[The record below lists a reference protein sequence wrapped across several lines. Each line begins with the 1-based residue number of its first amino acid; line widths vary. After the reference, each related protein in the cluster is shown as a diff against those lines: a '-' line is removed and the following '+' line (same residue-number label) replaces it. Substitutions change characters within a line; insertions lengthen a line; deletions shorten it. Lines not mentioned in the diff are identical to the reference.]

1 MASAVCIAGMHRSGT
16 SMVAAILAT
25 AGLDLGREDDF
36 VPVTDAN
43 PEQHFEDA
51 RFVELNDAVL
61 ATLGAAWDVPPGP
74 AAWLRYGRRL
84 EPLRRKARELIREQA
99 KDVPWGWKDPRNSLT
114 LPFWLDVVPNLRV
127 VACYRDAVAVSH
139 SLVRRQQ
146 YSELFGQRLWAA
158 YNLRLVRAAPRDR
171 TVYTAY
177 EAYFTDE
184 RGEIERLLAGAGL
197 EAPRETLERAA
208 SLVEPSLRHHA
219 VEYDPAGLPRLVRHA
234 RRKLL
239 AAAGR

>member
-1 MASAVCIAGMHRSGT
+1 MHRSGT
-16 SMVAAILAT
+16 SMVAAILASG
-25 AGLDLGREDDF
+25 GLYLGGEDDF

-43 PEQHFEDA
+43 PEQHFEHA
-51 RFVELNDAVL
+51 QFVELNDAVL
-61 ATLGAAWDVPPGP
+61 ATLGAAWDVPPGR

-84 EPLRRKARELIREQA
+84 EPLRRRARELVQELA
-99 KDVPWGWKDPRNSLT
+99 TDVPWGWKDPRNSLT

-158 YNLRLVRAAPRDR
+158 YNLRLVRAAPPDR

-177 EAYFTDE
+177 EAYFTATRRE
-184 RGEIERLLAGAGL
+184 VERLFAGAGL
-197 EAPRETLERAA
+197 AASHGRLERAA
-208 SLVEPSLRHHA
+208 SLVKPSLRHHA
-219 VEYDPAGLPRLVRHA
+219 VDYDPAGLPRVVRHA
-234 RRKLL
+234 RRTLL
-239 AAAGR
+239 AAAGG